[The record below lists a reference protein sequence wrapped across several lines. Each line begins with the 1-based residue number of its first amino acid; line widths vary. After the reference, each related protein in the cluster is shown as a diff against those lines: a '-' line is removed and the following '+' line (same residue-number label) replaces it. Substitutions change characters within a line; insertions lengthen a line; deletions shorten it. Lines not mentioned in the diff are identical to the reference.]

1 MSGLPEGYLLR
12 HATPGDVAAAQQVL
26 DAAESADCGEP
37 RRHDTRLEMEFRDPR
52 LDLARDVWVVVPP
65 EASGSAASSS
75 SSSAS
80 AASSLAAPRSA
91 SSLAAVAIVWT
102 PHATGEIPSDQY
114 VHPDHRGRGLCTV
127 LLDAVEER
135 AAELAGTLAPDV
147 NGTLM
152 TWCEPT
158 SDECFPALKA
168 RGFVC
173 TREYFEMRIDLEDGA
188 ATDAPNAALP
198 IAPNTPPN
206 APANAPPNA
215 PPNAA
220 STRLPWPEGIAA
232 RPLRVGRDE
241 PAIHI
246 ADTEAF
252 AEHHM
257 VEPRIYAE
265 WRLRHIDRPDFD
277 PGLWIVA
284 WDADEIAG
292 YVSAF
297 VADDGG
303 LVDDLAVRQAWRR
316 RGVGLTLLQE
326 EFRALATRGVTVVRL
341 FVDAQNVTGAAR
353 LYERAGMRIA
363 RRFEV
368 LEKKPASAPRRS

>member
-12 HATPGDVAAAQQVL
+12 CAAPGDVVAAQQVL

-65 EASGSAASSS
+65 AASCSSAAGSS
-75 SSSAS
+75 
-80 AASSLAAPRSA
+80 
-91 SSLAAVAIVWT
+91 SSLAAVAVVWA
-102 PHATGEIPSDQY
+102 PHASGEIPSDQY
-114 VHPDHRGRGLCTV
+114 VHPDHRGRGLGAA

-135 AAELAGTLAPDV
+135 AVELAATLAPGV

-152 TWCEPT
+152 TWCEPS
-158 SDECFPALKA
+158 SDEWYAALKA

-173 TREYFEMRIDLEDGA
+173 TREYFEMRIDLGEDAAPGA
-188 ATDAPNAALP
+188 LAAALARP
-198 IAPNTPPN
+198 
-206 APANAPPNA
+206 
-215 PPNAA
+215 
-220 STRLPWPEGIAA
+220 RWPEGIVA
-232 RPLRVGRDE
+232 RPLREGRDE

-246 ADTEAF
+246 ADAEAF

-257 VEPRIYAE
+257 VEPRTYAE

-277 PGLWIVA
+277 PGLWLVA
-284 WDADEIAG
+284 WDGDEIAG
-292 YVSAF
+292 YVAAF

-303 LVDDLAVRQAWRR
+303 LVDDLAVRRAWRR
-316 RGVGLTLLQE
+316 RGVGIALLQE

-341 FVDAQNVTGAAR
+341 LVDAQNVTGAAR
-353 LYERAGMRIA
+353 LYENAGMLIA

-368 LEKKPASAPRRS
+368 LAKKLTRASRRS

>member
-1 MSGLPEGYLLR
+1 MSELPEGYLLR
-12 HATPGDVAAAQQVL
+12 YASPGDVAAAQQVL

-65 EASGSAASSS
+65 AASGSAAS
-75 SSSAS
+75 
-80 AASSLAAPRSA
+80 
-91 SSLAAVAIVWT
+91 LAAVAMVWS

-114 VHPDHRGRGLCTV
+114 VHPDHRGRGLCAV

-135 AAELAGTLAPDV
+135 AAELAATLAPGV
-147 NGTLM
+147 TGTLM
-152 TWCEPT
+152 TWCEST

-173 TREYFEMRIDLEDGA
+173 TREYFEMRVDLDEGA
-188 ATDAPNAALP
+188 ATDAPTAALP
-198 IAPNTPPN
+198 
-206 APANAPPNA
+206 
-215 PPNAA
+215 AA
-220 STRLPWPEGIAA
+220 LGGPRWPEGITA

-246 ADTEAF
+246 ADAEAF

-257 VEPRIYAE
+257 VEPRTYAE

-277 PGLWIVA
+277 PGLWLVA
-284 WDADEIAG
+284 WDGDEIAG

-303 LVDDLAVRQAWRR
+303 LVDDLAVRRAWRR
-316 RGVGLTLLQE
+316 RGVGLALLQE
-326 EFRALATRGVTVVRL
+326 EFRALATRGVTMVRL

-368 LEKKPASAPRRS
+368 LEKKPARAPRRP